1 MAAMITTIPCTS
13 INTCPPPLPTI
24 PMQSP
29 HGSDASSGESEN
41 HSGPIMHPPTTGFK
55 ITPQDTNILDG
66 YIDEFEKADTQTR
79 NNILEKVMGELY
91 RLRPDNSVFDK
102 KEAKQACIQSI
113 HICICV
119 LIPMLE
125 NQEVVLQSLLRS
137 SASGDQ
143 IHSEMVRKEC
153 LLP

>member
-1 MAAMITTIPCTS
+1 
-13 INTCPPPLPTI
+13 
-24 PMQSP
+24 
-29 HGSDASSGESEN
+29 
-41 HSGPIMHPPTTGFK
+41 MHPPTTGFK